1 MRREQLDTI
10 MQSQIRLLETIGQ
23 VLQVELESLLAGN
36 TVELPVLSAQKLAIC
51 GELKQLELARV
62 RCRDDAGSGLLLN
75 PPASVELDHAIRVS
89 KIRELVQTVTAANQ
103 RNGLVVSALIRN
115 AQGALD
121 ILRGIPTS
129 EAAGVYGPY
138 GQALGGHQAGQ
149 RLASA

>member
-1 MRREQLDTI
+1 MRREQLDII

-36 TVELPVLSAQKLAIC
+36 TVELPVLSARKLAIC
-51 GELKQLELARV
+51 GELQQLELARL
-62 RCRDDAGSGLLLN
+62 RCRDEAGPGLLPN
-75 PPASVELDHAIRVS
+75 PPASMELDHAVRAS

-121 ILRGIPTS
+121 ILRGIPIA
-129 EAAGVYGPY
+129 EAAGMYGPY
-138 GQALGGHQAGQ
+138 GQALGGHQTGQ